1 MIQTIYERKMTRSYV
16 IALMLS
22 ALILTFATITIA
34 FTSSLRSPLPVVYGQ
49 TGSMV
54 TLPNIGATYAVS
66 IIPGAAQRSSL
77 IHYYPPAIAVP
88 VGTTIAWF
96 NNDPG
101 QPHTVTSGLPGAPGS
116 GNLFNSGIM
125 PATANSF
132 FQYTFNTAGDFSYFC
147 EIHPWRVAIV
157 SASSAIERGAHFQF
171 SSGTGPTLNLTK
183 DVRTLLD
190 FTPLTVTL
198 DKSTPITYNIT
209 IFKDKTNNV
218 FSKTFTVAGDKLPL
232 ELIAGQDINETR
244 VYGPDF
250 SSTGAY
256 HLEAPFL
263 KGNADYTIRAAIIA
277 INAKQP
283 QNQITDDFTLRT
295 IS

>member
-1 MIQTIYERKMTRSYV
+1 MTKIYLV
-16 IALMLS
+16 VLMLS
-22 ALILTFATITIA
+22 LLLLTFATTTVLP
-34 FTSSLRSPLPVVYGQ
+34 TSNLGRSPLSVYGQ
-49 TGSMV
+49 TVSMA

-66 IIPGAAQRSSL
+66 IIPGAAQKSSL
-77 IHYYPPAIAVP
+77 IHYYPPLIAVP

-101 QPHTVTSGLPGAPGS
+101 QPHTVTNGLPGSSSS

-132 FQYTFNTAGDFSYFC
+132 FQYTFNKAGDFSYYC
-147 EIHPWRVAIV
+147 KIHPWRVAIV
-157 SASSAIERGAHFQF
+157 STSSALERGNHFQL
-171 SSGTGPTLNLTK
+171 SSGTGPTLNLTR

-190 FTPLTVTL
+190 FTPLTVPL

-209 IFKDKTNNV
+209 IFKNKTDNV
-218 FSKTFTVAGDKLPL
+218 FSQTFTVIGDKLPL
-232 ELIAGQDINETR
+232 ELIAAGTDTNETR

-263 KGNADYTIRAAIIA
+263 KGNADYNIRAAIIA

-283 QNQITDDFTLRT
+283 QNQITDDFTLHT

>member
-1 MIQTIYERKMTRSYV
+1 MTRLYPV
-16 IALMLS
+16 
-22 ALILTFATITIA
+22 ALILSVLLLIFATITIS
-34 FTSSLRSPLPVVYGQ
+34 FTSPLRTSVPVYGQ
-49 TGSMV
+49 TGSMA
-54 TLPNIGATYAVS
+54 TLPNIAATYAVS
-66 IIPGAAQRSSL
+66 IIPGAAHRSSL
-77 IHYYPPAIAVP
+77 VHYYPPAIAVP

-101 QPHTVTSGLPGAPGS
+101 QPHTVTSGLPGSPGS

-125 PATANSF
+125 PTTANSF
-132 FQYTFNTAGDFSYFC
+132 FQYTFNKEGDFTYFC
-147 EIHPWRVAIV
+147 EIHPWRVAIASV
-157 SASSAIERGAHFQF
+157 SSAVEKGNHFQF
-171 SSGTGPTLNLTK
+171 ASGTGPTLNLTR

-190 FTPLTVTL
+190 FTPLTVPL

-209 IFKDKTNNV
+209 ILKDKINNV

-277 INAKQP
+277 INTKQP
-283 QNQITDDFTLRT
+283 QTTISDDFSLRT